1 MLTQTTTIVNKLG
14 LHARAAA
21 KFVGCASAFSSKVRI
36 AAGEAPVD
44 GKSIMSVMM
53 LAAGNGTEVTLEVD
67 GADEAAAMD
76 ALLEL
81 IANRFD
87 EAE

>member
-1 MLTQTTTIVNKLG
+1 MLEAKLTIVNKLG

-21 KFVGCASAFSSKVRI
+21 KFVGCANSFSSNVQ
-36 AAGEAPVD
+36 AGKDGQLVD

-53 LAAGNGTEVTLEVD
+53 LAAGKGTVLDIEIEGD
-67 GADEAAAMD
+67 DEQAAMD
-76 ALLEL
+76 ALKTL

-87 EAE
+87 EGE